1 MKLVLVTK
9 LDKGN
14 ASTSKKIDDD
24 VMSANCDAIVFFPI
38 YGQFE
43 DNLQPLWTICSW
55 IPGGW
60 SVKHIFSLV
69 VTFYL
74 QNLKTELK
82 IS

>member
-1 MKLVLVTK
+1 MKLGLLTK

-43 DNLQPLWTICSW
+43 DNLQPLWTNCSW

-60 SVKHIFSLV
+60 SVKLIFSLV